1 MFVGMKKEISTV
13 MQKAERKCN
22 MGNPIYNNFEKMKIS
37 REIAERKNIILHYNR
52 TGNLDR
58 ETAKNLIRNLKET
71 DIDVKAASSLK
82 EMQCGTIDL
91 NIAPN
96 DTIIFNLQLQIDV
109 LEAKFVKIALEEI
122 K

>member
-1 MFVGMKKEISTV
+1 
-13 MQKAERKCN
+13 
-22 MGNPIYNNFEKMKIS
+22 MGNQIYKDFEKMKIS
-37 REIAERKNIILHYNR
+37 REIAERKNLILHYNR
-52 TGNLDR
+52 TGDLDR

-71 DIDVKAASSLK
+71 DIDVKVVSSLK

-96 DTIIFNLQLQIDV
+96 DTLIFNLQIQLDV
-109 LEAKFVKIALEEI
+109 LEAKLAKIALEEI

>member
-1 MFVGMKKEISTV
+1 
-13 MQKAERKCN
+13 